1 MKEPNYT
8 AASNELREAYF
19 KWRKK
24 HPYIKASVMSFTAG
38 YNAAKAAIEAENK
51 KVSKN

>member
-1 MKEPNYT
+1 MKRINY
-8 AASNELREAYF
+8 AAGSNELREAYF
-19 KWRKK
+19 KWRKE

-38 YNAAKAAIEAENK
+38 YNAAKVAIEAQNK

>member
-24 HPYIKASVMSFTAG
+24 HPYIKASVMSFAAG
-38 YNAAKAAIEAENK
+38 WNASKHDSRLTSK
-51 KVSKN
+51 KLSVN